1 MIRSTNHPSH
11 PIYGLLKYIAT
22 LLMAAFAM
30 YLFATEFDETE
41 MKALAVFGTT
51 LGVGE
56 FIKSQIVKKKE

>member
-1 MIRSTNHPSH
+1 MNAHAH

-56 FIKSQIVKKKE
+56 LVRSQLKKADK

>member
-1 MIRSTNHPSH
+1 
-11 PIYGLLKYIAT
+11 
-22 LLMAAFAM
+22 LMAAAFAM
-30 YLFATEFDETE
+30 FLFATEFDETE